1 MDYQNVTAIR
11 KGGFMQSTS
20 MKTSSVLGGEYLRE
34 LEAEETATRACLE
47 RVPMEKADWKPHDKS
62 MPLGY
67 LASMIAEMPKWIQ
80 YTVEKGEIDFG
91 TFEHD
96 KIETTDQL
104 VAAFD
109 KNMTAV
115 RKALE
120 SATDEGLKETFSLK
134 NQGKVLFSSPKGES
148 ISQSINHLVHHRG
161 QLSVYLRL
169 NDLPVP
175 SIYGPSADDRA
186 GF

>member
-1 MDYQNVTAIR
+1 
-11 KGGFMQSTS
+11 MQSTS

>member
-1 MDYQNVTAIR
+1 
-11 KGGFMQSTS
+11 MQSTS
-20 MKTSSVLGGEYLRE
+20 PKTSSVLAAEYLRE
-34 LEAEETATRACLE
+34 LEAEATATRACLKN
-47 RVPMEKADWKPHDKS
+47 VPMEKADWKPHDKS

-67 LASMIAEMPKWIQ
+67 LAAMIAEMPKWIQ
-80 YTVEKGEIDFG
+80 YTIEEGEIDFG
-91 TFEHD
+91 TFQHD
-96 KIETTDQL
+96 KIETTDEL

-115 RKALE
+115 RRALGGL
-120 SATDEGLKETFSLK
+120 SDEGIKETFSLK
-134 NQGKVLFSSPKGES
+134 NKGKLLFSSAKDES

-175 SIYGPSADDRA
+175 SIYGPSADDTA
-186 GF
+186 GFEF

>member
-1 MDYQNVTAIR
+1 
-11 KGGFMQSTS
+11 MQSTS
-20 MKTSSVLGGEYLRE
+20 PKASSILAAEYLRE
-34 LEAEETATRACLE
+34 LEAEATATRACLE
-47 RVPMEKADWKPHDKS
+47 KVPMEKADWKPHERS

-67 LASMIAEMPKWIQ
+67 LAAMIAEMPKWIQ
-80 YTVEKGEIDFG
+80 YTIEKGEIDFG

-109 KNMTAV
+109 TNITAV
-115 RKALE
+115 CKALE
-120 SATDEGLKETFSLK
+120 SISDEGLKETFSLK
-134 NQGKVLFSSPKGES
+134 NQGKLLFSSPKDES

-175 SIYGPSADDRA
+175 SIYGPSADDTA
-186 GF
+186 GFEI

>member
-1 MDYQNVTAIR
+1 
-11 KGGFMQSTS
+11 MQSTS
-20 MKTSSVLGGEYLRE
+20 PKASSVLAAEYLRE
-34 LEAEETATRACLE
+34 LEAEAAATRACLANT
-47 RVPMEKADWKPHDKS
+47 PMEKADWKPHEKS

-67 LASMIAEMPKWIQ
+67 LAAMIAEMPKWIQ
-80 YTVEKGEIDFG
+80 YTIEKGEIDFG
-91 TFEHD
+91 TFQHD

-109 KNMTAV
+109 TNMAAV
-115 RKALE
+115 RRPLE
-120 SATDEGLKETFSLK
+120 SLTEAGLKETFSLK
-134 NQGKVLFSSPKGES
+134 NKGKLLFSSRKDES

-175 SIYGPSADDRA
+175 SIYGPSADDSA
-186 GF
+186 GFEF